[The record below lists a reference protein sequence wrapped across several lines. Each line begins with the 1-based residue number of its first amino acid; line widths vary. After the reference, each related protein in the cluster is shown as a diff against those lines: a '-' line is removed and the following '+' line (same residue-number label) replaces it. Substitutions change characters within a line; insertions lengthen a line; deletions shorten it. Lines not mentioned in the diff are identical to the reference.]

1 MPHLDLAGA
10 MLRNGGIVGDV
21 LLRECRCRCGDDE
34 HRCCER
40 APPVSRMRIKRVQS
54 RVHQRDANHALTPDA
69 QVLADDSAARDV
81 KVLGGILEVS
91 ESASGVGSR
100 IIGIGIIIVIGSAV
114 RRGFSRWW

>member
-10 MLRNGGIVGDV
+10 MLRDGGIVGDV

-34 HRCCER
+34 RRCCER
-40 APPVSRMRIKRVQS
+40 APPVSRMRIKRIQS

-81 KVLGGILEVS
+81 KVLRGIPHIFIY
-91 ESASGVGSR
+91 ASGVGST
-100 IIGIGIIIVIGSAV
+100 IIDIDIVIAAG
-114 RRGFSRWW
+114 RGFSR